1 MSKFYA
7 MDKKYDKI
15 RTEYRLKPFNKEDV
29 DSDPFK
35 QFSKWMDRAI
45 SSGIKEPTAMA
56 LSTVGKNMQPSTRM
70 VLLKEI
76 KNDNFIFYTNYE
88 SKKGHQISDNHFGSL
103 LFYWPELE
111 RQIRIEG
118 RIEKAPIEISEEYYL
133 TRSAKRRIGA
143 WASPQSQEIPNRK
156 FLEEKQSEFEE
167 KFEGKI
173 IEKPKNWGGYLLTP
187 YTIEF
192 WQGRA
197 NRLHDRL
204 EYYLD
209 DTDWKIR
216 RLAP

>member
-1 MSKFYA
+1 

-15 RTEYRLKPFNKEDV
+15 RNDYRQKPFGKKDV
-29 DSDPFK
+29 DADPFK
-35 QFSKWMDRAI
+35 QFSEWMDRAI
-45 SSGIKEPTAMA
+45 NSGIKEPTAMA
-56 LSTVGKNMQPSTRM
+56 LSTVSKNMQPSSRM

-76 KNDNFIFYTNYE
+76 KDGGFIFYTNYE
-88 SKKGHQISDNHFGSL
+88 SKKGHHIAENHFGSL

-118 RIEKAPIEISEEYYL
+118 RIERTSEEISEEYYL

-156 FLEEKQSEFEE
+156 YLEDKQAEYEK
-167 KFEGKI
+167 KFEGNPPSRPI
-173 IEKPKNWGGYLLTP
+173 NWGGYILTP
-187 YTIEF
+187 YIMEF
-192 WQGRA
+192 WQGRP
-197 NRLHDRL
+197 NRLHDRI

-209 DTDWKIR
+209 DDDWKIR

>member
-1 MSKFYA
+1 

-15 RTEYRLKPFNKEDV
+15 RNEYQQEAFGKKQV
-29 DSDPFK
+29 DSNPFK
-35 QFSKWMDRAI
+35 QFSTWMDMAI
-45 SSGIKEPTAMA
+45 NSGIKEPTAMA
-56 LSTVGKNMQPSTRM
+56 LSTVGKNMQPSSRM

-76 KNDNFIFYTNYE
+76 RNDAFIFYTNYE
-88 SKKGHQISDNHFGSL
+88 SKKGKQIEQNHLGCL

-111 RQIRIEG
+111 KQIRIEG
-118 RIEKAPIEISEEYYL
+118 RIEKASKEISEEYYL

-143 WASPQSQEIPNRK
+143 WASPQSKEIPNREY
-156 FLEEKQSEFEE
+156 LEKKQEEFEE
-167 KFEGKI
+167 KFEGKPI
-173 IEKPKNWGGYLLTP
+173 QKPENWGGYILIP

-197 NRLHDRL
+197 NRLHDRI

-209 DTDWKIR
+209 DNDWQIR

>member
-1 MSKFYA
+1 

-15 RTEYRLKPFNKEDV
+15 RNDYRQKPFGKKDV
-29 DSDPFK
+29 NADPFK
-35 QFSKWMDRAI
+35 QFSEWMDRAI
-45 SSGIKEPTAMA
+45 NSGIKEPTAMA
-56 LSTVGKNMQPSTRM
+56 LATVGKNMQPSSRM

-76 KNDNFIFYTNYE
+76 KDGGFIFYTNYE
-88 SKKGHQISDNHFGSL
+88 SKKGYQISENHYGSL

-118 RIEKAPIEISEEYYL
+118 RIEKTSDEISEEYYL

-156 FLEEKQSEFEE
+156 FLEDKQLEYEK
-167 KFEGKI
+167 KFVGN
-173 IEKPKNWGGYLLTP
+173 PPTRPQNWGGYMLTP
-187 YTIEF
+187 YIFEF
-192 WQGRA
+192 WQGRP
-197 NRLHDRL
+197 NRLHDRI
-204 EYYLD
+204 EYYFD

>member
-1 MSKFYA
+1 

-15 RTEYRLKPFNKEDV
+15 RNEYQQEAFGKKHV
-29 DSDPFK
+29 DSNPFK
-35 QFSKWMDRAI
+35 QFSTWMDMAI
-45 SSGIKEPTAMA
+45 TSGIKEPTAMA
-56 LSTVGKNMQPSTRM
+56 LSTVGKNMQASSRM

-76 KNDNFIFYTNYE
+76 RNDAFIFYTNYD
-88 SKKGHQISDNHFGSL
+88 SKKGKQIEQNHLGCL

-111 RQIRIEG
+111 KQIRIEG
-118 RIEKAPIEISEEYYL
+118 RIEKASKEISEEYYL

-143 WASPQSQEIPNRK
+143 WASPQSKEIPNRAY
-156 FLEEKQSEFEE
+156 LEKKQEEFEK
-167 KFEGKI
+167 KFEGKPI
-173 IEKPKNWGGYLLTP
+173 QKPENWGGYILIP

-197 NRLHDRL
+197 NRLHDRI

-209 DTDWKIR
+209 DNDWQIR

>member
-1 MSKFYA
+1 
-7 MDKKYDKI
+7 MDKKFDKI
-15 RTEYRLKPFNKEDV
+15 RNDFRQKPFGKENAEKN
-29 DSDPFK
+29 PFA
-35 QFSKWMDRAI
+35 QFNKWMDRAI

-56 LSTVGKNMQPSTRM
+56 LSTVGKNLQPTSRM

-76 KNDNFIFYTNYE
+76 KNDNFIFYSNYD
-88 SKKGHQISDNHFGSL
+88 SRKGYQISENHYGSL

-118 RIEKAPIEISEEYYL
+118 RIEKASKEISDEYYL

-156 FLEEKQSEFEE
+156 FLEDKQKEFDQ
-167 KFEGKI
+167 KFSGNPVL
-173 IEKPKNWGGYLLTP
+173 KPENWGGYTLTP

-192 WQGRA
+192 WQGRP